1 MKKFLGIIVL
11 GLLLSGNAFADRDI
25 QKEIFLFNNWLLD
38 NGHDQYLTKGGKKF
52 DICKEFKRKSKEWFN
67 AKCENMPKGRFLLKN
82 NLDLIFYDRFWI
94 PEENPKPK
102 PNYGTFVFELY
113 RYLNY
118 HEGDSAVVGK
128 YLVNRS
134 DDPYTFQ
141 SNLIEDKYIDKQLNK
156 SGLLSYLYFENGEIK
171 IDKISPKNKF
181 GKFIDDDTKFKSHS
195 VGKTMVSYVVGHAI
209 CEGYIESVDSQ
220 VNDWPLVENTLY
232 HNQKLIDLLNFRA
245 GDQKYTWDYFFIN
258 PKRFKNNEGRNYVV
272 FKTDE
277 NFEKLLE
284 KIFKEKVKIENEVFF
299 YKIRGTKIQGN
310 ADNQFYATRYDYLR
324 IAKAM
329 LDDWQND
336 TCVGKYLKTIF
347 ERKEKKGNQRKPVNF
362 PYARSYAGMF
372 QTNYEFIPKKRPV
385 MGMHGY
391 GGQHVVID
399 FENSRIVVANSIY
412 ENWDAKKI
420 IYSVIKKG
428 K

>member
-1 MKKFLGIIVL
+1 MVL
-11 GLLLSGNAFADRDI
+11 GLFLSGNAYGNVNG
-25 QKEIFLFNNWLLD
+25 FNKWLYD
-38 NGHDQYLTKGGKKF
+38 NGHYDLVEKV
-52 DICKEFKRKSKEWFN
+52 EN
-67 AKCENMPKGRFLLKN
+67 ENMILYKN
-82 NLDLIFYDRFWI
+82 KYEIYIYPERYWI
-94 PEENPKPK
+94 PENNPKPK
-102 PNYGTFVFELY
+102 PNYITLVYEYY
-113 RYLNY
+113 RYSWLSKPKVNKISIKKSEKPYEFKFNITKNKYDKHIDNALN
-118 HEGDSAVVGK
+118 S
-128 YLVNRS
+128 
-134 DDPYTFQ
+134 
-141 SNLIEDKYIDKQLNK
+141 

-171 IDKISPKNKF
+171 IDKISPKNRF
-181 GKFIDDDTKFKSHS
+181 GKFIDDDTKFRSMS

-209 CEGYIESVDSQ
+209 CEGYIESIDSK

-245 GDQKYTWDYFFIN
+245 GDQKYTWDYFFVN
-258 PKRFKNNEGRNYVV
+258 PKTFKNNEGRNIETLLNFEFQNSKKSKAKFNYSSFLANLLLNYVV

-277 NFEKLLE
+277 NFEELLE

-299 YKIRGTKIQGN
+299 SKVGGFKLQGN
-310 ADNQFYATRYDYLR
+310 ADNIFYATRYDYLR

-329 LDDWQND
+329 LDDWQNN

-347 ERKEKKGNQRKPVNF
+347 ERKEKKGNQREPKNF

-399 FENSRIVVANSIY
+399 FENSRIVVANSIH
-412 ENWDAKKI
+412 ENWDWKKI
-420 IYSVIKKG
+420 IYSKIRKG
-428 K
+428 ID